1 MGDAMGDY
9 ARFPAACPG
18 QQQEGAFDV
27 GNCLF
32 LLRIQALEEIHGEGR
47 KSKSNKNLLYDKR
60 QKRPSSGCG
69 PEGGSQPLL
78 SGESPCNLT
87 ICWCA
92 LQMTV
97 YAAGSRGRM
106 LVDFEQIQKA
116 QAGDDAAFN
125 RVVVAYRKRILGTI
139 ARLIGRPEDVED
151 VAQEVFLR
159 LYFSLDQL
167 RTAEVFEPWLYRL
180 TVNASYDYLR
190 RRRGESRMAD
200 LSEQQ
205 VLRADATAGGKQSGE
220 EQRRNQAKELVDELL
235 ESVSEEDRILLKL
248 KEVEGLS
255 LKELEKIYS
264 VNENA
269 LKVRLFRAR
278 QRVLK
283 AYEVSQG
290 KPAKADI
297 KS

>member
-1 MGDAMGDY
+1 
-9 ARFPAACPG
+9 
-18 QQQEGAFDV
+18 
-27 GNCLF
+27 
-32 LLRIQALEEIHGEGR
+32 
-47 KSKSNKNLLYDKR
+47 
-60 QKRPSSGCG
+60 
-69 PEGGSQPLL
+69 
-78 SGESPCNLT
+78 
-87 ICWCA
+87 
-92 LQMTV
+92 
-97 YAAGSRGRM
+97 M
-106 LVDFEQIQKA
+106 LVEFEQIQKA

-190 RRRGESRMAD
+190 RQRRRGESRMAD

-205 VLRADATAGGKQSGE
+205 VMLADAAASGKQSGE
-220 EQRRNQAKELVDELL
+220 EQRRNQVKELVDALL

-283 AYEVSQG
+283 AFGAKENKEAV
-290 KPAKADI
+290 AKAGFGSADD
-297 KS
+297 SE